1 MISMNIHISIK
12 RALLILLTL
21 TSVGCVSLKE
31 PVIEK
36 NENLNQYNFVV
47 LPTTESLK
55 SEVGGVYGNQLG
67 VYGGSTTKEV
77 NPRTVI
83 EGILLKRGLIST
95 DEVEPG
101 NESKTLLVKYGESGK
116 RLIAGGLGGYTLEVT
131 IALVSVDTNEIVY
144 SCVAEGFG
152 ETEVDDIREAIQS
165 CLSGL

>member
-1 MISMNIHISIK
+1 MMKLNKS
-12 RALLILLTL
+12 TL
-21 TSVGCVSLKE
+21 FVFIVLFASSCATLKE
-31 PVIEK
+31 PVINK
-36 NENLNQYNFVV
+36 NENLDQYNFVV

-55 SEVGGVYGNQLG
+55 SEVSGVYGNQLG

-77 NPRTVI
+77 NPRNVI

-95 DEVEPG
+95 EEVEPG

-131 IALVSVDTNEIVY
+131 IALVSAETNKIVY
-144 SCVAEGFG
+144 SCVAEGIG
-152 ETEVDDIREAIQS
+152 ETEVDDIREAIQR